1 MQALIQCSRWEDA
14 GKACSGLLPGVDQ
27 LYLRSE
33 LLWRQGKLPA
43 AIEAL
48 KQALDSNTASSK
60 CSDRLHYLQ
69 PIMDQLQQASA
80 AVEDGRPP
88 VLACMSLCSPSV
100 PCSAVTCCAWRT
112 STVAAIPHLRCM
124 LEYTQAVK

>member
-14 GKACSGLLPGVDQ
+14 DKACSGLLPGVDQ
-27 LYLRSE
+27 LYLCSE
-33 LLWRQGKLPA
+33 LLWRQGQLPA
-43 AIEAL
+43 AMNAL

-80 AVEDGRPP
+80 AMEDGRP
-88 VLACMSLCSPSV
+88 LALTCMS
-100 PCSAVTCCAWRT
+100 
-112 STVAAIPHLRCM
+112 RCI
-124 LEYTQAVK
+124 LP